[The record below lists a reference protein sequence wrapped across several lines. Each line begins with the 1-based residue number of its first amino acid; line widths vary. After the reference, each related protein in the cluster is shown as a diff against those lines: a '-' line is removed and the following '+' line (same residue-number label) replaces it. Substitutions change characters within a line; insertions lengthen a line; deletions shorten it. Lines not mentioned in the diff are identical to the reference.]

1 MGDSFTEGIGDPEPA
16 SPGGHR
22 GWADRVAEELSRGH
36 NDFAYANL
44 AVRGRLLQQIVDQQ
58 MAHCL
63 SLKPDLITLSA
74 GGNDLIRPG
83 GDPDALAEKLDSVV
97 QILSLGGAT
106 VVLFNGPDTGSTVL
120 GRIRSKVA
128 IYNENLRTIAARHD
142 AVIADM
148 WSLRQLNDPQMWN
161 VDRLHFSP
169 LGHHTIAAMV
179 LDSLNVDHT
188 LEPLS
193 PKPLPQRSWREAR
206 SGDLVWAREYFVP
219 WVVRRLRHRSSGDG
233 VTAKRPL
240 AGPGVRPRR
249 SAGLGRGPAG
259 RRGRG
264 TVLSLRGISWRDTPQ
279 ALESP
284 QMRRPAAER
293 PRTVSSMFFW
303 IIVLSFLVPM
313 AVRLYRRSVRGRNQG
328 TPGQFGRFPGSQN
341 NPGNQSNQ
349 PRDGYTQQD
358 YFGGFGQ
365 LGAPRQPGQADQ
377 PYPGG
382 RTPTGRVPASSTPAS
397 STPGRGF
404 RTSHSR
410 PSRTPASSIRVRP
423 ATSPPF
429 PTRTA
434 PST

>member
-1 MGDSFTEGIGDPEPA
+1 MSETEAMENSPDTPADLADTVTHPWTRYVAMGDSFTEGIGDPEPA

-83 GDPDALAEKLDSVV
+83 GDPDVLAEKLDSVV

-106 VVLFNGPDTGSTVL
+106 VVLFNGPDTGSSVL

-179 LDSLNVDHT
+179 LDSLNVQHT
-188 LEPLS
+188 LAA
-193 PKPLPQRSWREAR
+193 PLPQTAATAQLAR
-206 SGDLVWAREYFVP
+206 GAQR
-219 WVVRRLRHRSSGDG
+219 
-233 VTAKRPL
+233 
-240 AGPGVRPRR
+240 GPGVGQGVLRPLGGPPAAAPLLRRRHDGQAAAGRTGVRSRR
-249 SAGLGRGPAG
+249 SAGLRRRPAR

-264 TVLSLRGISWRDTPQ
+264 AVLRLR
-279 ALESP
+279 A
-284 QMRRPAAER
+284 
-293 PRTVSSMFFW
+293 
-303 IIVLSFLVPM
+303 
-313 AVRLYRRSVRGRNQG
+313 
-328 TPGQFGRFPGSQN
+328 
-341 NPGNQSNQ
+341 
-349 PRDGYTQQD
+349 
-358 YFGGFGQ
+358 
-365 LGAPRQPGQADQ
+365 
-377 PYPGG
+377 
-382 RTPTGRVPASSTPAS
+382 
-397 STPGRGF
+397 
-404 RTSHSR
+404 
-410 PSRTPASSIRVRP
+410 
-423 ATSPPF
+423 
-429 PTRTA
+429 
-434 PST
+434 